1 MYVQIDKFTLG
12 IKPKNV
18 LTTLENLFNG
28 DKALGESMNKFLNE
42 NWEVIFDE
50 MKPVIDEAIGE
61 IVKNIINNVFAKI
74 PYKDLFIAN

>member
-1 MYVQIDKFTLG
+1 
-12 IKPKNV
+12 
-18 LTTLENLFNG
+18 
-28 DKALGESMNKFLNE
+28 MNKFLNE
-42 NWEVIFDE
+42 NWEAIFDE

>member
-1 MYVQIDKFTLG
+1 MS